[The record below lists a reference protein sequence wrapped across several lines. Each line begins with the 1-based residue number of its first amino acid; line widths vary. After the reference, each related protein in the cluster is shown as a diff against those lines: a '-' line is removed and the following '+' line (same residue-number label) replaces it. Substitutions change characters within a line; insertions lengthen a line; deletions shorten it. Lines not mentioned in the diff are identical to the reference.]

1 MGRVGCGYLWNQRPG
16 ARGLMEALA
25 GVEGH
30 LLSNVRSTTESK
42 KIMANF
48 SCPNQMGAPKK
59 YLALQRLET
68 TFGLKG
74 SYPLKICLFYF
85 CFWLQSKEII
95 FSIIF
100 NHVVRFLF
108 ILFHLKLFTKIFS
121 ETWCTVSHWTMTP
134 VMYFNTFKW
143 LPPKYT
149 TNPKGK
155 KLICQA
161 KAISSFLCSA

>member
-42 KIMANF
+42 K
-48 SCPNQMGAPKK
+48 SCPTSRVQIKWGLQKISGTPKVRD
-59 YLALQRLET
+59 YIRTQRVLSVE
-68 TFGLKG
+68 
-74 SYPLKICLFYF
+74 ICLFYF

-108 ILFHLKLFTKIFS
+108 ILFCLKLFTKIFS

-143 LPPKYT
+143 LPLKYT